1 MIKAVVFDLDGTLL
15 NTIPDITGALNRALA
30 SQGLPT
36 HSEEKTKTLIGGGIR
51 EAVRRAVPAGTGDEV
66 QEAVLARYKE
76 DYRLHCTE
84 GTDYYPGVRE
94 LLAALSA
101 AGLALGVLSNKTEAT
116 AQHIVRTYFPDVS
129 FRFVCGRADGR
140 PLKPDPG
147 DAAPV
152 REILGLEP
160 EEIAYAGD
168 SGTDIDFALAVGM
181 LPVGTPWGYRSR
193 QELADH
199 GAVLLPGDPAELA
212 ALLLERARG

>member
-116 AQHIVRTYFPDVS
+116 AQHIVRTYFPDVG

-147 DAAPV
+147 ADLCPAPV
-152 REILGLEP
+152 
-160 EEIAYAGD
+160 
-168 SGTDIDFALAVGM
+168 SSAL
-181 LPVGTPWGYRSR
+181 
-193 QELADH
+193 
-199 GAVLLPGDPAELA
+199 
-212 ALLLERARG
+212 